1 VSRLIIRHGRVID
14 PSQGID
20 RVTNLLIAGGR
31 IAGYDVEPSPAEQII
46 DATGL
51 IVAPGLIDLL
61 TELREP
67 GLEEDETI
75 ETGAAAALA
84 GGYTTIAC
92 APNTNP
98 PLDTPAGVEFVRQK
112 AMRAQ
117 QCQVVVIG
125 CVSKDRAGKELAEI
139 GSLVEAEA
147 VGFSDGPSPIH
158 NPELLRR
165 ALEYCLMFDKPVLDH
180 PEVLELTSGGIMH
193 EGAVS
198 MLLGLTGLPV
208 DAEEVAVS
216 RDLRLAEST
225 GGRLH
230 LLDISTAGSVELI
243 RRAKSRGLA
252 VSSSVRISNLI
263 YTDQRLRSFDSNYKV
278 NPPLRSAEHL
288 EACLTGL
295 SDGTIDV
302 IQSGHSPRAA
312 EKKCRELDYA
322 SFGMSTLET
331 TLAEVIT
338 HLILP
343 GVLDWSA
350 ALAKLTCNPARVL
363 SLNKGT
369 LRVGADADVT
379 IIDPHA
385 RWTVDSRRLRSK
397 SRNSPACGGELR
409 GKVAHVI
416 LAGQQRF

>member
-1 VSRLIIRHGRVID
+1 MSRLIIRHGRVID

-31 IAGYDVEPSPAEQII
+31 IAGFDVEPSPAERTI
-46 DATGL
+46 DATGM

-92 APNTNP
+92 SPNTNP

-158 NPELLRR
+158 NTELLRR

-193 EGAVS
+193 EGAMS
-198 MLLGLTGLPV
+198 MLLGLTGMPV

-230 LLDISTAGSVELI
+230 LLDISTAG
-243 RRAKSRGLA
+243 
-252 VSSSVRISNLI
+252 
-263 YTDQRLRSFDSNYKV
+263 
-278 NPPLRSAEHL
+278 
-288 EACLTGL
+288 
-295 SDGTIDV
+295 
-302 IQSGHSPRAA
+302 
-312 EKKCRELDYA
+312 
-322 SFGMSTLET
+322 
-331 TLAEVIT
+331 
-338 HLILP
+338 
-343 GVLDWSA
+343 
-350 ALAKLTCNPARVL
+350 
-363 SLNKGT
+363 
-369 LRVGADADVT
+369 
-379 IIDPHA
+379 
-385 RWTVDSRRLRSK
+385 
-397 SRNSPACGGELR
+397 
-409 GKVAHVI
+409 
-416 LAGQQRF
+416 